1 MLLRSINPASGEIV
15 REFPEYQ
22 WEEIDNII
30 RDVKEAY
37 GTWRKSKIDDRITCV
52 LELAKLLEIKKEGL
66 AFTISIEMGKPINES
81 RSEIDKCIWLCNYYC
96 DNIHNFLKKQVIAT
110 EATESYVSFQP
121 LGVVLAIMPWNFPF
135 WQVFRFA
142 IPSILAGN
150 TVVLKHASNVP
161 GCSIALEDLF
171 VESNFPDHVFRS
183 VLVSNRKVERMV
195 ADKRIS
201 AITLTG
207 STKAGQAVAQTAG
220 KYLKKCVLE
229 LGGSDPYILLDD
241 VNIEEAVEACVK
253 GRLINTGQSCI
264 GAKRFIVTRK
274 NYYEFENLFVEKMK
288 AASMGD
294 PFNEKNQLGPIAR
307 GNIREDL
314 LSQINK
320 SVSLGARLLCG
331 GKFDESKSGF
341 YFPATVLSDV
351 QRGMPAYA
359 QELFGPVAS
368 LIKVADEEE
377 AVKVANNTSFGL
389 GAAIFT
395 TDIEKGKYIAENEI
409 EAGCCFVNDFVRS
422 DPRLP
427 FGGIKESGY
436 GRELSIQGLHEFV
449 NIKTIY
455 IK

>member
-37 GTWRKSKIDDRITCV
+37 GTWRKSKVDDRITCV

-81 RSEIDKCIWLCNYYC
+81 RSEIDKCIRLCNYYC
-96 DNIHNFLKKQVIAT
+96 DNIHTFLKKQVIAT

-207 STKAGQAVAQTAG
+207 STKAGQAVAETAG

-241 VNIEEAVEACVK
+241 VNIQEAVEACVK

-264 GAKRFIVTRK
+264 GAKRFIVTQK
-274 NYYEFENLFVEKMK
+274 NYYEFEYLFVEKMK

-314 LSQINK
+314 LSQVNK
-320 SVSLGARLLCG
+320 SVSLGAKLICG
-331 GKFDESKSGF
+331 GKFDESKNGF
-341 YFPATVLSDV
+341 YFPATVLSNV
-351 QRGMPAYA
+351 QQGMPAYS

-368 LIKVADEEE
+368 LIKVVDEEE
-377 AVKVANNTSFGL
+377 AIKVANNTSFGL